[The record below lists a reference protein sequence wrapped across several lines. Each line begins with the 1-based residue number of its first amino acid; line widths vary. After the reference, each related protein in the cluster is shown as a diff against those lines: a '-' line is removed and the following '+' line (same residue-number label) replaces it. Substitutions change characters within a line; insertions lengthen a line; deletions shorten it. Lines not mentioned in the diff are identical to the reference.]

1 MPVATR
7 RMAKRKEE
15 PRKDETE
22 EARKRPK
29 RGSNDA
35 EKIVVDQ
42 EADEESC
49 DGPMQGRVFYN

>member
-1 MPVATR
+1 
-7 RMAKRKEE
+7 MAKRKEE